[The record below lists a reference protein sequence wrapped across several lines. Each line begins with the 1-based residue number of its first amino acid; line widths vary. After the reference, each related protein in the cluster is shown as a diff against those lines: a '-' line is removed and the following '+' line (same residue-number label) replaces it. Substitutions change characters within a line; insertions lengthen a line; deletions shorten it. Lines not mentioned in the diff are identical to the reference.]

1 MGESRRLAS
10 IPSGEVRVY
19 DGRVG
24 PALCHVFLPGST
36 APTMIHGDGVTVG
49 ALRQGRRFWNIARRL
64 CCEGVANAMGPI
76 QRVPTGNG
84 SHVLITQFVLS
95 AAMRGCIIVT
105 LDRASPSLA
114 IRGDKVHRYRTPVR
128 PPPTTHR
135 PKCSF
140 RALRRSRR
148 FLTHLPGGFAVN
160 ALTSACTQFVP
171 SGDARV
177 YAYRVGPRFSNT
189 TRFDSPNDT
198 SASSRLGRYGRAAG

>member
-95 AAMRGCIIVT
+95 AAMRGCMLT
-105 LDRASPSLA
+105 GSDRAFSM
-114 IRGDKVHRYRTPVR
+114 R
-128 PPPTTHR
+128 PGSTAPTTHR
-135 PKCSF
+135 QLLVWGAKAKPLVKPFF
-140 RALRRSRR
+140 RRLCCD
-148 FLTHLPGGFAVN
+148 V
-160 ALTSACTQFVP
+160 
-171 SGDARV
+171 
-177 YAYRVGPRFSNT
+177 AYS
-189 TRFDSPNDT
+189 
-198 SASSRLGRYGRAAG
+198 